1 MKLTL
6 EELGE
11 AIRAI
16 LPNAIFDEYGDGEL
30 SIATGLRLDENNNLV
45 EVEPQ

>member
-1 MKLTL
+1 MTL
-6 EELGE
+6 EQLGE

-30 SIATGLRLDENNNLV
+30 AILTGLRLDSNDNLV
-45 EVEPQ
+45 EVEAN